1 MGYIG
6 VMTHLPLWLF
16 RPTACEVWKG
26 GRDWHPL
33 TGGGC
38 RLWPRAPGGGS
49 WGKLGVPGAVFSWTP
64 LKTNELDTQ
73 NWWFGKIYLLLAIW
87 PFWAYMLKFLGCI
100 TFLFLEWRD
109 VLDNVHVG
117 INHPYIINWI
127 VRFGIALNQVTTW
140 RIIPVSKWLI
150 TMVSFRPL
158 RIGLWDSFQM
168 T

>member
-49 WGKLGVPGAVFSWTP
+49 WGKLGVPGAVFGWTP

-100 TFLFLEWRD
+100 TFLFFGVEGCIRQCTCWYKSPIYYQ
-109 VLDNVHVG
+109 LDSQ
-117 INHPYIINWI
+117 I
-127 VRFGIALNQVTTW
+127 
-140 RIIPVSKWLI
+140 
-150 TMVSFRPL
+150 
-158 RIGLWDSFQM
+158 WDSVESGNYLEDHPS
-168 T
+168 